1 MRHLTSSPSS
11 SPHYISLSFTS
22 LYAFLSSSPTT
33 CIPHVA
39 SDVDLNSSVEPP
51 CLLCRHSRTFLPKT
65 QKWGLKNRNVDL
77 NGRNVDPYVG
87 LDPGMERLCILC
99 RHYRTI
105 FPKKKKSQLKNRNVD
120 LANMNVASNVD
131 LNSSVERACIL
142 CRQYR
147 AILPKPQKISLGTSN
162 VDLANMNVASDVGLD
177 PAMERSCMLCRQYWT
192 VLPKPR
198 KAPSKMWNVGPDSK
212 NIVSYVSGN
221 HVSTLP
227 IFIAFFPRRGRA
239 RGSSRAVSPVITL
252 ARQKDSQVWQSIGV
266 RLSLHEV
273 NPIFTAEIPFG

>member
-51 CLLCRHSRTFLPKT
+51 
-65 QKWGLKNRNVDL
+65 
-77 NGRNVDPYVG
+77 
-87 LDPGMERLCILC
+87 
-99 RHYRTI
+99 
-105 FPKKKKSQLKNRNVD
+105 
-120 LANMNVASNVD
+120 
-131 LNSSVERACIL
+131 CIL

-212 NIVSYVSGN
+212 NVVSYVSGN

-227 IFIAFFPRRGRA
+227 IFIAFFRKGTMSPA
-239 RGSSRAVSPVITL
+239 R
-252 ARQKDSQVWQSIGV
+252 
-266 RLSLHEV
+266 
-273 NPIFTAEIPFG
+273 